1 MKYKVIKEVKLDK
14 ELDKLINTS
23 AQCMLKL
30 LLNRL
35 CKDDIPNY
43 ILDED
48 FDINYDFSMYGE
60 ELMQMKEEKGYSND
74 VFKNSAER
82 FVRKLWCQ
90 NLV

>member
-82 FVRKLWCQ
+82 FVRKL
-90 NLV
+90 